1 MFPLNFLTRDPEQY
15 LNKLRGK
22 MKFQHKLMQ
31 NNYNKQDFLAIKKLL
46 NKKDTVLTQS
56 KKVEEFERKWSKW
69 LGVKFSTFVNSGSS
83 ANFISIAILRAL
95 NKNKNKNEIIVPSLT
110 WVSDINSV
118 LMNGFK
124 PVFVDIDLKSLSMSN
139 SEVIKKINKKTL
151 AVFIT
156 RAQGFNG
163 LTDNLLK
170 TLKEKIHLIGGC
182 VKVTEL
188 HLKIKN

>member
-1 MFPLNFLTRDPEQY
+1 MFPLNFLTRDQEQY

-46 NKKDTVLTQS
+46 NKRDIVLTQS

-95 NKNKNKNEIIVPSLT
+95 NKNKNN
-110 WVSDINSV
+110 N
-118 LMNGFK
+118 
-124 PVFVDIDLKSLSMSN
+124 
-139 SEVIKKINKKTL
+139 
-151 AVFIT
+151 
-156 RAQGFNG
+156 
-163 LTDNLLK
+163 
-170 TLKEKIHLIGGC
+170 
-182 VKVTEL
+182 
-188 HLKIKN
+188 

>member
-46 NKKDTVLTQS
+46 NKKDIVLTQS

-139 SEVIKKINKKTL
+139 SEVIKKINKN
-151 AVFIT
+151 FSCFYYSCP
-156 RAQGFNG
+156 RFQRSY
-163 LTDNLLK
+163 
-170 TLKEKIHLIGGC
+170 
-182 VKVTEL
+182 
-188 HLKIKN
+188 